1 MEWDTLCIDIDRH
14 PLLRANLFFVF
25 QALWGALE
33 KLWVGPEGSSLISR
47 IGHRDT
53 TGKGGDAMAPIILSA
68 RLCGELEDLVLG
80 PLRPRSGV
88 AQAVLW
94 LAEGLSAEQVAETF
108 QVSRQTVYNW
118 VNRFLRRDDL
128 ELRARL
134 LDAPRPGRPLRSPR
148 SSTPGL
154 RRPSLAI
161 PASRVIMPRSGPP
174 SCCSTTWSTLMGSRP
189 RQEHQRGDRTPGS
202 PLETAPA

>member
-1 MEWDTLCIDIDRH
+1 
-14 PLLRANLFFVF
+14 
-25 QALWGALE
+25 
-33 KLWVGPEGSSLISR
+33 
-47 IGHRDT
+47 
-53 TGKGGDAMAPIILSA
+53 MAPIILSA
-68 RLCGELEDLVLG
+68 RLRGDLEDLVLRT
-80 PLRPRSGV
+80 PSAKQRCR

-118 VNRFLRRDDL
+118 VIRFLRRDDL

-134 LDAPRPGRPLRSPR
+134 LNAPRPGRPPSIAEVIDPLIAAAFAGDPRESGYHATVWDRRVAAAPLGARSWDQ
-148 SSTPGL
+148 GL
-154 RRPSLAI
+154 
-161 PASRVIMPRSGPP
+161 
-174 SCCSTTWSTLMGSRP
+174 

>member
-1 MEWDTLCIDIDRH
+1 
-14 PLLRANLFFVF
+14 
-25 QALWGALE
+25 
-33 KLWVGPEGSSLISR
+33 
-47 IGHRDT
+47 
-53 TGKGGDAMAPIILSA
+53 MAPIILSA
-68 RLCGELEDLVLG
+68 RLRGDLEDLVLRT
-80 PLRPRSGV
+80 PSAKQRCR

-134 LDAPRPGRPLRSPR
+134 LDAPRPGRPPFDRRGHRPLDRGSLRWRSPR
-148 SSTPGL
+148 VGL
-154 RRPSLAI
+154 SCHGLDRRVAAAPLGA
-161 PASRVIMPRSGPP
+161 RSWDQG
-174 SCCSTTWSTLMGSRP
+174 L

>member
-1 MEWDTLCIDIDRH
+1 
-14 PLLRANLFFVF
+14 
-25 QALWGALE
+25 
-33 KLWVGPEGSSLISR
+33 
-47 IGHRDT
+47 
-53 TGKGGDAMAPIILSA
+53 MAPIILSA
-68 RLCGELEDLVLG
+68 RLCGELEDLVLRT
-80 PLRPRSGV
+80 PSAKERCR

-134 LDAPRPGRPLRSPR
+134 LDAPRPGRPPSIAEVIDPWIAAAFAGGPRESGYHATVWTAVAAAPLGARSWDQ
-148 SSTPGL
+148 GL
-154 RRPSLAI
+154 
-161 PASRVIMPRSGPP
+161 
-174 SCCSTTWSTLMGSRP
+174 

>member
-1 MEWDTLCIDIDRH
+1 
-14 PLLRANLFFVF
+14 
-25 QALWGALE
+25 
-33 KLWVGPEGSSLISR
+33 
-47 IGHRDT
+47 
-53 TGKGGDAMAPIILSA
+53 MAPIILSA
-68 RLCGELEDLVLG
+68 RLRAELEDLVLRT
-80 PLRPRSGV
+80 PSAKERCR

-134 LDAPRPGRPLRSPR
+134 LDAPRPGRPPSIAEVIDPWIAAAFAGDPRESGYHATVWDRRVAAAPLGARSWDQ
-148 SSTPGL
+148 GL
-154 RRPSLAI
+154 
-161 PASRVIMPRSGPP
+161 
-174 SCCSTTWSTLMGSRP
+174 

-202 PLETAPA
+202 PRETAPA

>member
-1 MEWDTLCIDIDRH
+1 
-14 PLLRANLFFVF
+14 
-25 QALWGALE
+25 
-33 KLWVGPEGSSLISR
+33 
-47 IGHRDT
+47 
-53 TGKGGDAMAPIILSA
+53 MAPIILSA
-68 RLCGELEDLVLG
+68 RLCGELEDLVLRT
-80 PLRPRSGV
+80 PSAKERCRS
-88 AQAVLW
+88 QAVLW

-134 LDAPRPGRPLRSPR
+134 LDAPRPGRPPSIAEVIDPWIAAAFAGDPR
-148 SSTPGL
+148 ESGYHAT
-154 RRPSLAI
+154 
-161 PASRVIMPRSGPP
+161 SGPP

-189 RQEHQRGDRTPGS
+189 PSRASAWRSHAWS